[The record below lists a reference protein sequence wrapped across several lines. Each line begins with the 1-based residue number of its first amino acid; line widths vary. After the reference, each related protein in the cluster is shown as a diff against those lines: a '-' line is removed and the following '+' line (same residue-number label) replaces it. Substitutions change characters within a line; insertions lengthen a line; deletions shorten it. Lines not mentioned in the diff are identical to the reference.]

1 MIVAWIV
8 ASSRNRGRP
17 AMSRGELDRSIAA
30 RTMISSP
37 SASEPTRFYRF
48 DDPAYAAR
56 YRS

>member
-8 ASSRNRGRP
+8 ASSRNRGAREC
-17 AMSRGELDRSIAA
+17 AASRSTRSIAA

-48 DDPAYAAR
+48 DDPAYADR